1 MPPRPEHY
9 ALRLLAFPGP
19 EGDDRPLAGEL
30 EAVYSGECRA
40 FDSEA
45 GLLAAL
51 RALRQAAPA
60 AAGAAPTVAAPAPT
74 EGGAA
79 ATPPGPA
86 DAAQRRTSRS
96 P

>member
-9 ALRLLAFPGP
+9 ALRLQAAPGP
-19 EGDDRPLAGEL
+19 AVGDTPMAGEL

-40 FDSEA
+40 FEDEA

-51 RALRQAAPA
+51 RALRQSAQD
-60 AAGAAPTVAAPAPT
+60 
-74 EGGAA
+74 GAA
-79 ATPPGPA
+79 AAPPGPA
-86 DAAQRRTSRS
+86 DAAQRRSSRS